1 MLRAIF
7 YNLNEHFSIAEILDS
22 KTFEPFFL
30 NWNEEILSDISEYH
44 LIVYYSPKIDLEIIK
59 KIRHSLNFKNIRVL
73 IYCDQLNL
81 GEKKEAIVAGA
92 DIVNLLPE
100 NTDDLVP
107 SLKKI
112 QSAFDNSSQFEEN
125 GLLPFQ
131 AAITEIFSTMAMIN
145 VNLVQTYLSD
155 GKFHFGNI
163 TAIMALAGNEKGI
176 VLVSLHESFAR
187 SLVSN
192 MMGVTPD
199 MLEEEELHDGIGEL
213 INMIAGG
220 AKARLGDTEE
230 HFLLSAPSVITGTRH
245 RIIQSKDMP
254 CVTMV
259 YEAEEQYFAVKIC
272 LMNLEKK

>member
-100 NTDDLVP
+100 N
-107 SLKKI
+107 
-112 QSAFDNSSQFEEN
+112 EEN